1 LEVAYLA
8 KEAGIPDG
16 VVNVIT
22 SSDHDAVKPL
32 LQSEIPALVTMIG
45 STRGGLEVM
54 SSACSSVKHFSVEL
68 GGNAPVLVYPD
79 ADIEDAAN
87 KVVDLKF
94 ANCGQVCVSPNR
106 CFVHESVY
114 EEFVAAAKKR
124 TAEIKMGP
132 LVDDRARR
140 YVLALVESAIADGA
154 ELVCGGKAVDG
165 PGFFMEPTV
174 LRNVI
179 PQMKIASDEI
189 FGPVLPI
196 LKFTDLGDE
205 IALANDTPY
214 GLAAYVFTTDLA
226 KGLRA
231 ARDIKAGSV
240 CVNEPHYSVQLPH
253 GGLKQSGTGKDC
265 SRYSLEE
272 YLTLKRISVL
282 IED

>member
-1 LEVAYLA
+1 
-8 KEAGIPDG
+8 
-16 VVNVIT
+16 
-22 SSDHDAVKPL
+22 
-32 LQSEIPALVTMIG
+32 MIG

-54 SSACSSVKHFSVEL
+54 SAACSSVKHFSVEL
-68 GGNAPVLVYPD
+68 GGNAPALVYPD
-79 ADIEDAAN
+79 ADIEDAAQ
-87 KVVDLKF
+87 KIVDLKF

-106 CFVHESVY
+106 CFVQETVY
-114 EEFVAAAKKR
+114 EEFVTAAKKR
-124 TAEIKMGP
+124 TSEITMGP
-132 LVDDRARR
+132 LTDDRARQ
-140 YVLALVESAIADGA
+140 YVLALVESAVADGA
-154 ELVCGGKAVDG
+154 EIVCGGEAVTG

-196 LKFTDLGDE
+196 LKFTDQDDE

-214 GLAAYVFTTDLA
+214 GLAAYVFTTNLT

-253 GGLKQSGTGKDC
+253 GGLKQSGAGKDC

-272 YLTLKRISVL
+272 YLTLKRLSVL
-282 IED
+282 IDN